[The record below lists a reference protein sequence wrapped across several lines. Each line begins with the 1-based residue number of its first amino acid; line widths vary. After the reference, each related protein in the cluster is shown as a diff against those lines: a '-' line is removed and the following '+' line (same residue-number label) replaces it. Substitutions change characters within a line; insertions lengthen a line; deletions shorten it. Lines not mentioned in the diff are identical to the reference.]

1 MKKKFIIGMAARITT
16 DKRQDIIVDIAYKN
30 KNYFKK
36 NKVEFQL
43 AGEGE
48 MFSYLNE
55 KINQYK
61 LRNVIK
67 LIGYLDE
74 DRLVKWFRKLKIY
87 IHLSKDETTST
98 SILQAMS
105 MSLPVIASNI
115 GGNQNFLKYFRGE
128 PNIILT
134 KNDSDHIFLILKNL
148 MHSNKKINLMSSL
161 SRKTIEKYYSSKK
174 MFREYEKLFK

>member
-1 MKKKFIIGMAARITT
+1 MAARITN

-30 KNYFKK
+30 KNYLKK

-48 MFSYLNE
+48 MLSIL
-55 KINQYK
+55 KRRIDQYN
-61 LRNVIK
+61 LRDTIK
-67 LIGYLDE
+67 LVGYLDE
-74 DRLVKWFRKLKIY
+74 DKLIKWYRKLKIY

-105 MSLPVIASNI
+105 MSLPIIASKI
-115 GGNQNFLKYFRGE
+115 GGNQNFLKYFRGQ

-134 KNDSDHIFLILKNL
+134 KNDSNHIFLILKNL
-148 MHSNKKINLMSSL
+148 MNSNKKINLMSSL

-174 MFREYEKLFK
+174 MFREYEKIFK